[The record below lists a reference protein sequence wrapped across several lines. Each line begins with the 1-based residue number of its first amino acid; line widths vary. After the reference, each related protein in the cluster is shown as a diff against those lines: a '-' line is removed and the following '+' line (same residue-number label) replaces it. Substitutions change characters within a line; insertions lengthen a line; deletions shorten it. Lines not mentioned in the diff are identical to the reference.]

1 MSKFRKFLL
10 GFFRCCF
17 VLTLISFL
25 FHLSFS
31 GFIEKGLME
40 ILMNSDEVTGIFEE
54 VGVSKEKVK
63 NVMTDEVVNEFLQ
76 GLIDNFL
83 YDFSYGEVI
92 KNKNLVVKLKTFV
105 IDNRK
110 HLEDVIGYKIY
121 DEFINEIDNITEV
134 KEIDIKYADLISV
147 SKEYIPS
154 SVRSIMITIY
164 DLSKISYNTI
174 MIVSLVILLGIVI
187 ALHWSY
193 YEWLKSVGTDLIG
206 CGIFM
211 FIVTCVVNYLMGNIL
226 INFPVQ
232 VTFDFMKVFNISMIT
247 LGIGIVIRV
256 SHVIIEKILEKK
268 ELKSLEIS

>member
-1 MSKFRKFLL
+1 MSKFRKILL

-17 VLTLISFL
+17 VLTLIGFL

-31 GFIEKGLME
+31 DFIEKGLME
-40 ILMNSDEVTGIFEE
+40 ILMNSDEITGIFED

-121 DEFINEIDNITEV
+121 DEFIDGIENLTEV
-134 KEIDIKYADLISV
+134 KEIDTKYADLISV

-154 SVRSIMITIY
+154 SARSIMVTIY
-164 DLSKISYNTI
+164 DLSKISYKTI
-174 MIVSLVILLGIVI
+174 TIVSLAILLGIIIV
-187 ALHWSY
+187 LHWSY

-211 FIVTCVVNYLMGNIL
+211 FIVTCAVNYLMGYIL

-256 SHVIIEKILEKK
+256 SHVIIDKILEKK

>member
-1 MSKFRKFLL
+1 
-10 GFFRCCF
+10 
-17 VLTLISFL
+17 
-25 FHLSFS
+25 
-31 GFIEKGLME
+31 
-40 ILMNSDEVTGIFEE
+40 MNSDEVTGIFEE

-121 DEFINEIDNITEV
+121 DEFINGIDNITEV

-154 SVRSIMITIY
+154 SVRSIMVTIY

>member
-1 MSKFRKFLL
+1 MNKFRKFLL

-17 VLTLISFL
+17 VLTLIGFL

-40 ILMNSDEVTGIFEE
+40 ILINSDEVTGFFDDA
-54 VGVSKEKVK
+54 GVSKEKVQ
-63 NVMTDEVVNEFLQ
+63 NVMSDEVVNEFFH
-76 GLIDNFL
+76 GLIENFL
-83 YDFSYGEVI
+83 YDFSHGEVI

-110 HLEDVIGYKIY
+110 HLEDVIGYKIH
-121 DEFINEIDNITEV
+121 DEFIDSIGNFKEISEIDM
-134 KEIDIKYADLISV
+134 KYADLISV

-154 SVRSIMITIY
+154 STRNIMITIY
-164 DLSKISYNTI
+164 DLSKISYTTI
-174 MIVSLVILLGIVI
+174 MIVCLVILLGIVI
-187 ALHWSY
+187 VLHWSY

-211 FIVTCVVNYLMGNIL
+211 FIVTCVVNYLMGMIL

-232 VTFDFMKVFNISMIT
+232 VTFDFMKVFTISMIT
-247 LGIGIVIRV
+247 LVIGIVIRV
-256 SHVIIEKILEKK
+256 SHVIIDKILEKR
-268 ELKSLEIS
+268 ELKALEIS

>member
-17 VLTLISFL
+17 VLTLLSFL

-31 GFIEKGLME
+31 GFIEKGVME
-40 ILMNSDEVTGIFEE
+40 IVMNSDAITGVFEE
-54 VGVSKEKVK
+54 SGIKKEKVQSL
-63 NVMTDEVVNEFLQ
+63 MRDEVVNEFLQ
-76 GLIDNFL
+76 ILIDDFL
-83 YDFSYGEVI
+83 YDFSHGEVV
-92 KNKNLVVKLKTFV
+92 KNKNIGVKIKTFV

-110 HLEDVIGYKIY
+110 HLEDAIGYKIY
-121 DEFINEIDNITEV
+121 DEFINGIDNVPAVLEL
-134 KEIDIKYADLISV
+134 DLKYADLISV
-147 SKEYIPS
+147 SNEYIPS
-154 SVRSIMITIY
+154 SVRSIMIGVY
-164 DLSKISYNTI
+164 DLSKISYSTI
-174 MIVSLVILLGIVI
+174 MIISLVILFGIIVV
-187 ALHWSY
+187 LHWSY

>member
-1 MSKFRKFLL
+1 MNKFRKFLL

-17 VLTLISFL
+17 VLTLIGFL

-40 ILMNSDEVTGIFEE
+40 ILINSDEVTGFFDDA
-54 VGVSKEKVK
+54 GVSKEKVQ
-63 NVMTDEVVNEFLQ
+63 NVMSDEVVNEFFH
-76 GLIDNFL
+76 GLIENFL
-83 YDFSYGEVI
+83 YDFSHGEVI

-110 HLEDVIGYKIY
+110 HLEDVIGYKIH
-121 DEFINEIDNITEV
+121 DEFIDSIGNFKEISEIDM
-134 KEIDIKYADLISV
+134 KYADLISV

-154 SVRSIMITIY
+154 STRNIMITIY
-164 DLSKISYNTI
+164 DLSKISYTTI
-174 MIVSLVILLGIVI
+174 MIVCLVILLGIVI
-187 ALHWSY
+187 VLHWSY

-211 FIVTCVVNYLMGNIL
+211 FIVTCIVNYLMNNI
-226 INFPVQ
+226 PVQ
-232 VTFDFMKVFNISMIT
+232 VTFDFMRVFNISMIT
-247 LGIGIVIRV
+247 LAIGIVIRV
-256 SHVIIEKILEKK
+256 SYIIIDKILEKK

>member
-1 MSKFRKFLL
+1 MKSK
-10 GFFRCCF
+10 
-17 VLTLISFL
+17 
-25 FHLSFS
+25 
-31 GFIEKGLME
+31 
-40 ILMNSDEVTGIFEE
+40 
-54 VGVSKEKVK
+54 
-63 NVMTDEVVNEFLQ
+63 FLQ

-121 DEFINEIDNITEV
+121 DEFINGIDNITEV

-174 MIVSLVILLGIVI
+174 MIVSLVILLGVVIV
-187 ALHWSY
+187 LHWSY

-256 SHVIIEKILEKK
+256 SHVIIDKILEKK